1 MNATRTPATLLAS
14 ALALGLAACAT
25 SPTGRKQLALVPDA
39 QIEEMGRQSFAELKQ
54 KEKISGDA
62 ATTEYVSCVARSIT
76 NALPEKKDWE
86 VVLFAKPEVNAFA
99 VPGAKIGVYEGLL
112 KAAKT
117 PSQLAAVLGHEVA
130 HVLASHGQERVS
142 EQLAAQGGLGVLGA
156 ILGSKTDNRRKIL
169 LGALGLG
176 AQVGYLLP
184 HSRKQES
191 EADILGLEYM
201 AKAGFDPRESVELWK
216 NMAAA
221 GGGQPPEFLSTHP
234 SHGTRIENL
243 TARIPEVMPLYE
255 AAKNKPAC
263 RPGQRI
269 GKL

>member
-1 MNATRTPATLLAS
+1 MRAFRFAASLSAPLLLLS
-14 ALALGLAACAT
+14 FFSCAT
-25 SPTGRKQLALVPDA
+25 SPTGRKQLALVPEA
-39 QIEEMGRQSFAELKQ
+39 QIEEMGKQSFAEMKQ
-54 KEKISGDA
+54 KEKVSGDA

-76 NALPEKKDWE
+76 SALPGKKDWE

-99 VPGAKIGVYEGLL
+99 LPGAKIGVYEGLL

-156 ILGSKTDNRRKIL
+156 ILGAKTDKRRQIL
-169 LGALGLG
+169 LAALGLG

-191 EADILGLEYM
+191 EADVLGLEYM

-221 GGGQPPEFLSTHP
+221 GGQPPEFMSTHP

-243 TARIPEVMPLYE
+243 TQAIPQVMPLYE
-255 AAKNKPAC
+255 AAKNKPDC
-263 RPGQRI
+263 RRN
-269 GKL
+269 